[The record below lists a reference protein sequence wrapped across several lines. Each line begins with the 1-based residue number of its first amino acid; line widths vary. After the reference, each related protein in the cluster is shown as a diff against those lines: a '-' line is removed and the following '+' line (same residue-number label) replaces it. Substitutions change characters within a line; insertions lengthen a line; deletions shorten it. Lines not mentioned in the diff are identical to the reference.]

1 MYSMPGGFVQRQVNT
16 SLHIPRPKKTQSQPK
31 PENRACQTQK
41 DRELII
47 SVNNRPLS
55 EKVPHLP
62 VFFSLPSFP
71 LERALLC
78 ERASEIPTCK
88 SFSRM
93 SQTTLN
99 FSSNIFGAF
108 PLVLTSPTARP
119 RAWPPSSGGEELKR
133 HASSGHFSKSGR
145 KQMIYTCF
153 VSVPK
158 ELLLST
164 GNVNWIMKQR

>member
-31 PENRACQTQK
+31 PETRACQTQK

-55 EKVPHLP
+55 EKVPLPP

-78 ERASEIPTCK
+78 ELASEIPTCK

-93 SQTTLN
+93 AQTTLN
-99 FSSNIFGAF
+99 FSSNILGAF

-119 RAWPPSSGGEELKR
+119 RAWPPSSGGEELNGMQ
-133 HASSGHFSKSGR
+133 ALV
-145 KQMIYTCF
+145 I
-153 VSVPK
+153 
-158 ELLLST
+158 L
-164 GNVNWIMKQR
+164 VNLNENKWFIHVLYLCQKNSYWAQAM